1 MTTDDSDAAAPTDPG
16 HAQLGRRVLALAID
30 WAACN
35 LIAFGLIARVWDMP
49 PEWRSFGPLVVLL
62 VENAL
67 LVALA
72 GGTLGHRLIGLGV
85 VAPGRARPTLVQST
99 IRAVL
104 LCLLVP
110 AVVMDGNGRGLHDA
124 AAGTSIRR
132 LRFVRPA

>member
-1 MTTDDSDAAAPTDPG
+1 MTTDDSDAATHADSGRAPF
-16 HAQLGRRVLALAID
+16 GRRVVALVID
-30 WAACN
+30 WVACN
-35 LIAFGLIARVWDMP
+35 LIAFGLVARVWDMP
-49 PEWRSFGPLVVLL
+49 PEWRSLGPLVVLL
-62 VENAL
+62 VENTV

-110 AVVMDGNGRGLHDA
+110 AVVMDGNGRGLHDM
-124 AAGTSIRR
+124 AAGTILRR
-132 LRFVRPA
+132 TQESGQA